1 MVFSSIEFL
10 LGFLPVFLFLYY
22 ITPNTYKN
30 ITLFGGSLIFYA
42 YGEPIFVLLLL
53 ASMLINY
60 FFGRLLSPKA
70 QRKEAVRKACFI
82 CMMVLNV
89 GILSAFKIA
98 PEEFGLPLGVSF
110 YTYQIMSYLIDVYRG
125 RIGAETSFI
134 RLGTYICMFPQL
146 VAGPI
151 VNYSQVSEQ
160 IKAPDICLKNV
171 DKGLKTFVWG
181 LCFKVL
187 MADRLALLWHEIS
200 TIGYVSIV
208 APLAWMGAISYSM
221 QIYFD
226 FYGYSLMAIGL
237 ANMLGFYLPENF
249 DLPYAS
255 RSIREFYRRW
265 HMTLGKWFTDY
276 VYIPLGGN
284 RKGLKR
290 TVFNLFVVWILTSLW
305 HGASFNFLIWGMVIC
320 FFIVAEKLLSSYQEK
335 KGKQERKGALVAIA
349 KHIYVCLVIMLTW
362 VCFAITDL
370 KELGIYL
377 GRMFGVIESVSG
389 SMDVFYDKLSRYG
402 LLMAVGIFLCTP
414 GAKKLYEKGKDTL
427 PGMFVL
433 TVLFWLSVWYILT
446 MGNNPFMY
454 FRF

>member
-53 ASMLINY
+53 ASMLVNY
-60 FFGRLLSPKA
+60 FFGRLLSPDA
-70 QRKEAVRKACFI
+70 QRKETVRKACFI

-89 GILSAFKIA
+89 GMLTAFKIA
-98 PEEFGLPLGVSF
+98 PEEIGLPLGISF

-125 RIGAETSFI
+125 RIPGETSFI
-134 RLGTYICMFPQL
+134 KLGTYICMFPQL

-160 IKAPDICLKNV
+160 IKEPDVCLKNV
-171 DKGLKTFVWG
+171 DKGLKTFTWG
-181 LCFKVL
+181 LFFKVL

-200 TIGYVSIV
+200 TIGYVSIA

-237 ANMLGFYLPENF
+237 ANMLGFYLPANF
-249 DLPYAS
+249 DLPYAAG
-255 RSIREFYRRW
+255 SIREFYRRW

-276 VYIPLGGN
+276 VYSPLGGN

-290 TVFNLFVVWILTSLW
+290 TAFNLFVVWILTSLW

-320 FFIVAEKLLSSYQEK
+320 FFIVAEKLLSSYREK
-335 KGKQERKGALVAIA
+335 KGKQEGKGAIVSVVR
-349 KHIYVCLVIMLTW
+349 HIYVCFVIMLTW

-377 GRMFGVIESVSG
+377 GRMFGVIKGVST
-389 SMDVFYDKLSRYG
+389 SMDVFYDKLTRYG
-402 LLMAVGIFLCTP
+402 LLMAVGVFLCTP
-414 GAKKLYEKGKDTL
+414 AAKKLYEKGKDTI
-427 PGMFVL
+427 PGMLVL